1 MKSVISIL
9 FFMSII
15 STVFSSED
23 SGKNPTYVIQVQQ
36 GTMLLGEIIIET
48 FPELAPKHCTN
59 FDSLVMSSFYDGT
72 KFHRIDPEFMIQGG
86 DPNSKDSSKGPET
99 WGFGRPDQKKV
110 PAEFNA
116 YSHVRGTLSAAR
128 GEDIN
133 SADSQFFI
141 CVKDSEF
148 LDGEYSAFGKV
159 LIGMDIVDII
169 ANAPRDEKTERPN
182 QIVTMKISKK

>member
-1 MKSVISIL
+1 
-9 FFMSII
+9 
-15 STVFSSED
+15 
-23 SGKNPTYVIQVQQ
+23 
-36 GTMLLGEIIIET
+36 
-48 FPELAPKHCTN
+48 
-59 FDSLVMSSFYDGT
+59 
-72 KFHRIDPEFMIQGG
+72 MIQGG

-110 PAEFNA
+110 PAEFND

-128 GEDIN
+128 GEDVN

-159 LIGMDIVDII
+159 LKGMDIVDAI

-182 QIVTMKISKK
+182 QIVTMKITKK

>member
-1 MKSVISIL
+1 
-9 FFMSII
+9 MSIV
-15 STVFSSED
+15 STVFSSEN

-36 GTMLLGEIIIET
+36 GSLLLGEIIIET
-48 FPELAPKHCTN
+48 FSELAPKHCAN

-110 PAEFNA
+110 SAEFND

-159 LIGMDIVDII
+159 LKGMDIVDAI

-182 QIVTMKISKK
+182 QIVTMKIRKK

>member
-1 MKSVISIL
+1 
-9 FFMSII
+9 MSIV
-15 STVFSSED
+15 SSVFSLED

-36 GTMLLGEIIIET
+36 GTIMLGEIIIET
-48 FPELAPKHCTN
+48 FPELAPKHCSN
-59 FDSLVMSSFYDGT
+59 FDSLVKSSFYDDT

-110 PAEFNA
+110 PAEFND

-128 GEDIN
+128 GEDAN

-141 CVKDSEF
+141 CVKDS
-148 LDGEYSAFGKV
+148 AFGKV
-159 LIGMDIVDII
+159 LKGMDIVDAI

-182 QIVTMKISKK
+182 QIVTMKITKK